1 MRSFSPSTGALVL
14 AFALAAS
21 AAQAQVYKW
30 TDANGQVHY
39 SDSAPSNAQQI
50 KGPTP
55 PSDTTAP
62 APNAAPPPAAAKP
75 APAPAAP
82 PALTAQQKQQVQR
95 DVAAV
100 RAQQCKEATEQ
111 YEKSVRAQKMFKT
124 NEKGEREYI
133 STAEADQ
140 MRLQL
145 QAAKISACGS

>member
-1 MRSFSPSTGALVL
+1 MRSFSPLTGALVL
-14 AFALAAS
+14 TLALAAGS
-21 AAQAQVYKW
+21 AQAQVYKW

-55 PSDTTAP
+55 RAET
-62 APNAAPPPAAAKP
+62 PPP
-75 APAPAAP
+75 APAPAPPAAAPAPPAP
-82 PALTAQQKQQVQR
+82 PALTTQQKQQVQR
-95 DVAAV
+95 DVAAA

-124 NEKGEREYI
+124 NDKGEREYV
-133 STAEADQ
+133 SAAEADQ